1 MEPKSLRVSTHI
13 PIPYFRV
20 SSFPNEVTGFS
31 VTAHQGWAL
40 QSFMRFMTLW
50 NSVLALHIVLS
61 VSFQRYLALS
71 WAFNYL
77 LLQFTLSLC
86 RIPSNSTILMYN
98 LLPIISKCPNH
109 CTGERIFLSSGCS
122 QSSVA
127 IFLVAEQWSCAKD
140 YSGPTYHLDGDSPCQ
155 PLWVIQSQNPTLLP
169 VFWNE
174 LCYFKFS
181 GKQKQRQLEMK
192 EIYVGTSLWKIK
204 RNWSKREN
212 LYF

>member
-1 MEPKSLRVSTHI
+1 MWATSASSACSGQSVEPKSLRVSTHI
-13 PIPYFRV
+13 SIPYFRV

-77 LLQFTLSLC
+77 LLQFTLSLW

-98 LLPIISKCPNH
+98 LLPIISKCLNH

-140 YSGPTYHLDGDSPCQ
+140 YSGPTYHLDGDSLASHCEWSSLKILPYCQ
-155 PLWVIQSQNPTLLP
+155 
-169 VFWNE
+169 
-174 LCYFKFS
+174 FS
-181 GKQKQRQLEMK
+181 GMNCVISSFL
-192 EIYVGTSLWKIK
+192 G
-204 RNWSKREN
+204 SKSKGS
-212 LYF
+212 